1 MKVNSRFLSE
11 DQELATVPGALPS
24 PEKPFNVCGLLAHVA
39 EGQMAAVRAALDELD
54 GVEVHAETE
63 DGRLVI
69 TIEDTEDCLAAEMIT
84 KVDRTPGV
92 MNSSLV
98 YHQFESQDSLETEGV
113 SS

>member
-1 MKVNSRFLSE
+1 LKVNSRFLSE
-11 DQELATVPGALPS
+11 EQELATVPGALPS

-39 EGQMAAVRAALDELD
+39 DGQMDSVRDALSELS

-69 TIEDTEDCLAAEMIT
+69 TIEDTEDCLAADMIT
-84 KVDRTPGV
+84 KVDRVPGV

-98 YHQFESQDSLETEGV
+98 YHQFESQDSLEMEEV